1 MDEFGGYEHGE
12 TSMRG
17 RTKAF
22 PVLGAFLATLALV
35 VSMAGCAEPEKPETV
50 IRPVKMVVLGGAGE
64 QGNRIFPGSVQA
76 ARRAELS
83 FRVSGPLVQ
92 FPVSNGEPVRQGQLL
107 AQIDPRD
114 FQTRV
119 LTLEARLADLKAQHR
134 ALQVARPEDIRR
146 FEAGLA
152 AAQSSLIE
160 ASATFRRYQRLYEK
174 DNVSKAEYDQRRA
187 ARDVA
192 EAQVRVAEESLGIA
206 TSGARPEDIEAM
218 EARIQSMGAELG
230 LAKDQL
236 ADTSLTAPYQGMV
249 VETYLENFE
258 FVRAQEAVLS
268 LQDIRIVEIV
278 AQIPENVVARARE
291 EGVETAFSAHFESLP
306 GKEFPAKLTEIAAQ
320 ADVMT
325 RTYAVTFQ
333 TPQPEEGR
341 ILSGMTAEIIAHNLD
356 AGRSTF
362 AVPVDSIFGDSAGNQ
377 FVWIVLPDLTVERRE
392 VEVDELVGVSAFV
405 TAGLSPGERVVT
417 AGTNFL
423 SDGQQVREITDEL
436 RERK

>member
-1 MDEFGGYEHGE
+1 
-12 TSMRG
+12 MRG
-17 RTKAF
+17 RTNAF
-22 PVLGAFLATLALV
+22 PVLGAFLAILVLV
-35 VSMAGCAEPEKPETV
+35 VSMPGCAEPEKPEAVT
-50 IRPVKMVVLGGAGE
+50 RPVKVLVLGSAGE
-64 QGNRIFPGSVQA
+64 QGQRIFPGTVQA
-76 ARRAELS
+76 AKRAELS

-114 FQTRV
+114 FQTHV
-119 LTLEARLADLKAQHR
+119 LNLEARLADLKAQYR
-134 ALQVARPEDIRR
+134 AMQVARPEDIRR
-146 FEAGLA
+146 YEAGLS

-160 ASATFRRYQRLYEK
+160 ANATFRRYQRLYEK
-174 DNVSKAEYDQRRA
+174 DNVSKAEFDQRRA

-192 EAQVRVAEESLGIA
+192 EAQVRVAEETLGIA

-218 EARIQSMGAELG
+218 EARIQSMEAELG

-236 ADTSLTAPYQGMV
+236 ADTTLTAPYQGIV

-258 FVRAQEAVLS
+258 YVRAQDPVLS

-278 AQIPENVVARARE
+278 AQIPENVVARDRKGEADVSFAAR
-291 EGVETAFSAHFESLP
+291 FESLQ
-306 GKEFPAKLTEIAAQ
+306 GKEFPAEPTEIAAQ
-320 ADVMT
+320 ADIMT

-341 ILSGMTAEIIAHNLD
+341 ILAGMTAEITVNNLLSGG
-356 AGRSTF
+356 ASFTI
-362 AVPVDSIFGDSAGNQ
+362 PIDSIFGDAAGSK
-377 FVWIVLPDLTVERRE
+377 FVWILLPDLTVERRE
-392 VEVDELVGVSAFV
+392 VEVGDLVGVSAVV
-405 TAGLSPGERVVT
+405 TAGLSPGETIVT

-423 SDGQQVREITDEL
+423 TDGQLVREITDEL